1 MGPGLTIRTA
11 TLGWSPLCLLP
22 NSTRGQGSS
31 PLSWRGMWLSTKI
44 PYPFGIED
52 WQRIFGGF
60 TFLRNF
66 SYTPLWFIGKNR
78 KYSIRLYSFGLIS
91 QERKQEVWS
100 LGKKNPSGKLPP
112 CVRVIG
118 FQSLV
123 SFGGKGGHASKS
135 CSNSELRA
143 SILYFSY
150 SATKG
155 HLISFP
161 VFSIL
166 IGLDLHAHSIPTKFL
181 FLCFPYHVFQ
191 RGCCSLGWA
200 APSKGSQYIDI
211 LPHKSW
217 TGSHIGL

>member
-100 LGKKNPSGKLPP
+100 LGKKILAGSYLLVCVWLALSHLCLLAGKVAMQAKVVQIQSWEHQSSIFRIVLPKAISS
-112 CVRVIG
+112 R
-118 FQSLV
+118 F
-123 SFGGKGGHASKS
+123 
-135 CSNSELRA
+135 
-143 SILYFSY
+143 LYF
-150 SATKG
+150 
-155 HLISFP
+155 P
-161 VFSIL
+161 
-166 IGLDLHAHSIPTKFL
+166 FL
-181 FLCFPYHVFQ
+181 
-191 RGCCSLGWA
+191 
-200 APSKGSQYIDI
+200 
-211 LPHKSW
+211 
-217 TGSHIGL
+217 